1 MLQAAAVSPPS
12 GTSRALERYFA
23 ISLYLLLVAGFATL
37 ASTGRLDAP
46 SILLAGL
53 ALIFRGYLVAKQ
65 QRFHISERTA
75 SLLTLIYVL
84 FYAADFFLLAR
95 NFVTSTV
102 HLVLFAMV
110 VKLFS
115 VRRERDH
122 LYLAVLSFLMVL
134 AAAVLT
140 VDSIFFASFALF
152 LLVAVTT
159 FILMEMRRSSS
170 TAAVCAR
177 ESGEAARS
185 LGWWLAAAGPIF
197 LILILLGG
205 TVIFFF
211 MPRVSTGYLG
221 AYAPGGQ
228 LATGFGDSVRLGQI
242 GEIQQSNS
250 VVMHVQIEGDTAG
263 AYDLKWRGL
272 TLSLFD
278 GRNWSNPL
286 PEIIVPR
293 SSEGHFSVH
302 RGEQA
307 PARSRLPMHTIRYH
321 VLMEPIGTNVFFV
334 AGRALSL
341 SGPYRQIA
349 QDAAGAI
356 YDVDRER
363 AITSY
368 EAVSDLAQP
377 SPALLRAASGTA
389 PSSVSLRYLQL
400 PALDPRIP
408 QLAAQLTANAVTSY
422 DKAAAIQQYL
432 MTRYGYTLQL
442 PRTMPRDPLAN
453 FLFVRKQGHCEYFAS
468 AMAIMLRTQGIAARI
483 VNGFRG
489 GEFNDLTGSYLIR
502 ARDAHS
508 WVEAYIPGEGWI
520 TFDPTPAGLGITRG
534 RWNRLQ
540 LYLDAASE
548 FWREWVVNYD
558 NAHQRTLE
566 QSAAQH
572 SQSLWQRQRAWL
584 RAQYASMLAHA
595 RSAQRSVLHAPFLW
609 MLGLAGG
616 VAFLLLLLNI
626 RRWARA
632 WRTHRA
638 AAHPA
643 QAPQMAASIWYAR
656 MTRVIARRGWPKL
669 PAQTPQE
676 FVTSIGE
683 ESLRNSVALF
693 TRHYERARFA
703 QSAEDAERLPGLY
716 QEISS
721 SSTGLRTEAHSSRT

>member
-1 MLQAAAVSPPS
+1 MLQEAAVPPLA

-23 ISLYLLLVAGFATL
+23 VALYFLLVAGFATL

-46 SILLAGL
+46 SLLLAGL
-53 ALIFRGYLVAKQ
+53 ALMFRGYLVAKGQ
-65 QRFHISERTA
+65 QFNISERTA

-95 NFVTSTV
+95 NFVTATV

-115 VRRERDH
+115 VRRDRDH

-140 VDSIFFASFALF
+140 VDSIFFAAFAIF

-159 FILMEMRRSSS
+159 FILMEMRRSAS

-177 ESGEAARS
+177 DSGDEARS

-205 TVIFFF
+205 AVIFFF
-211 MPRVSTGYLG
+211 VPRVSTGYLG

-242 GEIQQSNS
+242 GEIQQSSS
-250 VVMHVQIEGDTAG
+250 VVMHIQIDGDSSGT
-263 AYDLKWRGL
+263 YDLKWRGL

-293 SSEGHFSVH
+293 SSEGHFSLDRREAAAASPRPLAH
-302 RGEQA
+302 
-307 PARSRLPMHTIRYH
+307 SIRYH

-334 AGRALSL
+334 AGRALAL
-341 SGPYRQIA
+341 SGPYRQVA
-349 QDAAGAI
+349 QDAAGAL
-356 YDVDRER
+356 YDVDRDR

-377 SPALLRAASGTA
+377 SSTVLRAASGSV
-389 PSSVSLRYLQL
+389 PSSVALPYLQL
-400 PALDPRIP
+400 PFLDPRIP
-408 QLAAQLTANAVTSY
+408 QLARQITANAGTSY

-468 AMAIMLRTQGIAARI
+468 AMAIMLRTQGIPARI

-520 TFDPTPAGLGITRG
+520 TFDPTPAGLGLAPG

-558 NAHQRTLE
+558 SAHQRTLE
-566 QSAAQH
+566 QTAAQH
-572 SQSLWQRQRAWL
+572 TQSLWQRQRAWL
-584 RAQYASMLAHA
+584 RARYASLLADA
-595 RSAQRSVLHAPFLW
+595 RSAQRSLLRSPSRW
-609 MLGLAGG
+609 TLGLSGA
-616 VAFLLLLLNI
+616 VLFLFLLLNI
-626 RRWARA
+626 RRWAGA
-632 WRTHRA
+632 WRAHRT

-643 QAPQMAASIWYAR
+643 QAPGMAASIWYAR
-656 MTRVIARRGWPKL
+656 MTHFIGRRGWQKL

-676 FVTSIGE
+676 FVATIGE
-683 ESLRNSVALF
+683 ERLRNSVACF
-693 TRHYERARFA
+693 TTHYERARFA
-703 QSAEDAERLPGLY
+703 QSVEDAERLPGLY

-721 SSTGLRTEAHSSRT
+721 TSAESQPKTHRSRT

>member
-1 MLQAAAVSPPS
+1 MLQEAVAPPPA

-23 ISLYLLLVAGFATL
+23 VALYLLLVAGFATL

-46 SILLAGL
+46 SLLLAGL
-53 ALIFRGYLVAKQ
+53 ALIFRGYLIAKGRQ
-65 QRFHISERTA
+65 FNISERTA

-84 FYAADFFLLAR
+84 FYAADFFLLTR
-95 NFVTSTV
+95 NFVTATV

-140 VDSIFFASFALF
+140 VDSIFFAAFAVF

-177 ESGEAARS
+177 DSGDAARS

-205 TVIFFF
+205 TIIFFF
-211 MPRVSTGYLG
+211 VPRVSTGYLG

-250 VVMHVQIEGDTAG
+250 MVMHAQIEGDTSG

-293 SSEGHFSVH
+293 SSEGHFSVN
-302 RGEQA
+302 RGEEA
-307 PARSRLPMHTIRYH
+307 PARARLPDHIIRYH

-334 AGRALSL
+334 AGRALAL
-341 SGPYRQIA
+341 SGPYRQVA

-356 YDVDRER
+356 YDVDRDR

-377 SPALLRAASGTA
+377 SPALLRAASGA
-389 PSSVSLRYLQL
+389 MPSSISLRYLQL
-400 PALDPRIP
+400 PPLDPRIP
-408 QLAAQLTANAVTSY
+408 QLARQITASAGTTY

-468 AMAIMLRTQGIAARI
+468 AMAIMLRTQGVPARI

-520 TFDPTPAGLGITRG
+520 SFDPTPPGLGITPG

-566 QSAAQH
+566 ASAAQH
-572 SQSLWQRQRAWL
+572 TQSLWQRQRAWL
-584 RAQYASMLAHA
+584 RARYASLLADA
-595 RSAQRSVLHAPFLW
+595 RSAQRSLLRSPSRW
-609 MLGLAGG
+609 TLGWAGA
-616 VAFLLLLLNI
+616 VVFLLLLLNV
-626 RRWARA
+626 RRWAGA
-632 WRTHRA
+632 WRAHRT

-656 MTRVIARRGWPKL
+656 MTRVIARHGWHKL

-676 FVTSIGE
+676 FVTSIQE
-683 ESLRNSVALF
+683 EGLRSSVARF

-703 QSAEDAERLPGLY
+703 QSTEDAERLPELY

-721 SSTGLRTEAHSSRT
+721 PTKESQPETHRSRT